1 MPRSQANATSTE
13 EIDDAPPR
21 FPVTAPPSGAKM
33 SAGHSHAIPESGN
46 ERALWMALGLTS
58 IFLVAEVIAG
68 IVFQSLA
75 LLADAAH
82 MFTDVAA
89 LAIALAA
96 VRIAR
101 RPADAKRTYGYHRF
115 EILAAAFNA
124 VLLFGVAI
132 YILYEAYRRFSAPAE
147 VQPTGMLVVA
157 VLGLAVNLL
166 SMRFLQSGKDS
177 SLNVKGAY
185 LEVWADMLGS
195 IGVIV
200 AALVIRFTGWAWVDT
215 VVAVGIGLWV
225 LPRTWV
231 LLKESLNIL
240 LEGAPEGVDVDEVG
254 RAILSVP
261 GVTGVHDLHIWVLTS
276 GKNSMT
282 AHVVQTESSR
292 PETIRSGIQEVLAE
306 RFKVFHTTLQ
316 LELTPCQHTDDGC
329 NYVARPHGDESHV
342 GPTARPASEAAP

>member
-1 MPRSQANATSTE
+1 M
-13 EIDDAPPR
+13 
-21 FPVTAPPSGAKM
+21 SG
-33 SAGHSHAIPESGN
+33 GHSHAIPATGN

-58 IFLVAEVIAG
+58 TFLIAEVIAG
-68 IVFQSLA
+68 VVFQSLA

-82 MFTDVAA
+82 MFTDAAA
-89 LAIALAA
+89 LASAVAA

-124 VLLFGVAI
+124 VLLFGVAL
-132 YILYEAYRRFSAPAE
+132 YILYEAYRRFNAPAE
-147 VQPTGMLVVA
+147 VQPLGMLVVA
-157 VLGLAVNLL
+157 TLGLAVNLL
-166 SMRFLQSGKDS
+166 SMRFLQSGKDT

-215 VVAVGIGLWV
+215 LVAVGIGLWV

-240 LEGAPEGVDVDEVG
+240 LEGAPEGVDVDEVA
-254 RAILSVP
+254 RAMLAVP
-261 GVTGVHDLHIWVLTS
+261 GVTGVHDLHVWVLTS
-276 GKNSMT
+276 GKNALT
-282 AHVVQTESSR
+282 AHVVHAANIDGAALIE
-292 PETIRSGIQEVLAE
+292 PLKEMLAD

-316 LELTPCQHTDDGC
+316 VEPTACQHSEDGC
-329 NYVARPHGDESHV
+329 NFVDHRVPAQARESHAGHV
-342 GPTARPASEAAP
+342 H

>member
-1 MPRSQANATSTE
+1 M
-13 EIDDAPPR
+13 
-21 FPVTAPPSGAKM
+21 SG
-33 SAGHSHAIPESGN
+33 GHSHAIPATGN

-58 IFLVAEVIAG
+58 TFLIAEVIAG
-68 IVFQSLA
+68 VVFQSLA

-82 MFTDVAA
+82 MFTDAAA
-89 LAIALAA
+89 LAIAVAA

-124 VLLFGVAI
+124 VLLFGVAL
-132 YILYEAYRRFSAPAE
+132 YILYEAYRRFNAPAE
-147 VQPTGMLVVA
+147 VQPLGMLVVA
-157 VLGLAVNLL
+157 TLGLAVNLL
-166 SMRFLQSGKDS
+166 SMRFLQSGKDT

-215 VVAVGIGLWV
+215 LVAVGIGLWV

-240 LEGAPEGVDVDEVG
+240 LEGAPEGVDVDEVA
-254 RAILSVP
+254 RTMLAVP
-261 GVTGVHDLHIWVLTS
+261 GVTGVHDLHVWVLTS
-276 GKNSMT
+276 GKNALT
-282 AHVVQTESSR
+282 AHVVHAASIDGAALIE
-292 PETIRSGIQEVLAE
+292 PLKEMLAD

-316 LELTPCQHTDDGC
+316 VESTACQHSEDGC
-329 NYVARPHGDESHV
+329 NFVDHRVPAQARESHAGHV
-342 GPTARPASEAAP
+342 H

>member
-1 MPRSQANATSTE
+1 M
-13 EIDDAPPR
+13 
-21 FPVTAPPSGAKM
+21 SG
-33 SAGHSHAIPESGN
+33 GHSHAIPATGN

-58 IFLVAEVIAG
+58 TFLIAEVIAG
-68 IVFQSLA
+68 VVFQSLA

-82 MFTDVAA
+82 MFTDAAA
-89 LAIALAA
+89 LAIAVAA

-124 VLLFGVAI
+124 VLLFGVAL
-132 YILYEAYRRFSAPAE
+132 YILYEAYRRFNAPAE
-147 VQPTGMLVVA
+147 VQPLGMLVVA
-157 VLGLAVNLL
+157 TLGLAVNLL
-166 SMRFLQSGKDS
+166 SMRFLQSGKDT

-215 VVAVGIGLWV
+215 LVAVGIGLWV

-254 RAILSVP
+254 RTMLAVP
-261 GVTGVHDLHIWVLTS
+261 GVTGVHDLHVWVLTS
-276 GKNSMT
+276 GKNALT
-282 AHVVQTESSR
+282 AHVVHAANIDGAALIE
-292 PETIRSGIQEVLAE
+292 PLKEMLAD

-316 LELTPCQHTDDGC
+316 VEPTACQHSEDGC
-329 NYVARPHGDESHV
+329 NFVDHRVPAQARESHAGHV
-342 GPTARPASEAAP
+342 H

>member
-1 MPRSQANATSTE
+1 M
-13 EIDDAPPR
+13 
-21 FPVTAPPSGAKM
+21 SG
-33 SAGHSHAIPESGN
+33 GHSHAIPATGN

-58 IFLVAEVIAG
+58 TFLIAEVIAG
-68 IVFQSLA
+68 VVFQSLA

-82 MFTDVAA
+82 MFTDAAA
-89 LAIALAA
+89 LAIAVAA

-124 VLLFGVAI
+124 VLLFGVAL
-132 YILYEAYRRFSAPAE
+132 YILYEAYRRFNAPAE
-147 VQPTGMLVVA
+147 VQPLGMLVVA
-157 VLGLAVNLL
+157 TLGLAVNLL
-166 SMRFLQSGKDS
+166 SMRFLQSGKDT

-215 VVAVGIGLWV
+215 LVAVGIGLWV

-254 RAILSVP
+254 RTMLAVP
-261 GVTGVHDLHIWVLTS
+261 GVTGVHDLHVWVLTS
-276 GKNSMT
+276 GKNALT
-282 AHVVQTESSR
+282 AHVVHAANIEGSALIE
-292 PETIRSGIQEVLAE
+292 PLKEMLAD

-316 LELTPCQHTDDGC
+316 VEPTACQHSEDGC
-329 NYVARPHGDESHV
+329 NFVDHRVPAQARESHAGHV
-342 GPTARPASEAAP
+342 H

>member
-1 MPRSQANATSTE
+1 M
-13 EIDDAPPR
+13 
-21 FPVTAPPSGAKM
+21 SG
-33 SAGHSHAIPESGN
+33 GHSHAIPATGN

-58 IFLVAEVIAG
+58 TFLIAEVIAG
-68 IVFQSLA
+68 VVFQSLA

-82 MFTDVAA
+82 MFTDAAA
-89 LAIALAA
+89 LAIAVAA

-124 VLLFGVAI
+124 VLLFGVAL
-132 YILYEAYRRFSAPAE
+132 YILYEAYRRFNAPAE
-147 VQPTGMLVVA
+147 VQPLGMLVVA
-157 VLGLAVNLL
+157 TLGLAVNLL
-166 SMRFLQSGKDS
+166 SMRFLQSGKDT

-215 VVAVGIGLWV
+215 LVAVGIGLWV

-240 LEGAPEGVDVDEVG
+240 LEGAPEGVDVDEVA
-254 RAILSVP
+254 RTMLAVP
-261 GVTGVHDLHIWVLTS
+261 GVTGVHDLHVWVLTS
-276 GKNSMT
+276 GKNALT
-282 AHVVQTESSR
+282 AHVVHAANIDGAALIE
-292 PETIRSGIQEVLAE
+292 PLKEMLAD

-316 LELTPCQHTDDGC
+316 VEPTACQHSEDGC
-329 NYVARPHGDESHV
+329 NFADHRVPAQARESHAGHV
-342 GPTARPASEAAP
+342 H